1 MVSFLLEE
9 RIVGQKERHNIFK
22 IWGNKSYQLRIV
34 YSVKMSFS
42 NEGDI
47 KVLSDEAKLECV
59 TNTHTLREWL
69 KKGL

>member
-1 MVSFLLEE
+1 M
-9 RIVGQKERHNIFK
+9 
-22 IWGNKSYQLRIV
+22 NKSYQLRTV

-47 KVLSDEAKLECV
+47 KALSDAAKLECV
-59 TNTHTLREWL
+59 TNMYTLREWL